1 MKFRSWLVGAAA
13 AALLVLAPLAASAQG
28 TVATADAK
36 DYVGTWT
43 LTLESPQGAFE
54 QSLVVKDAAGKLAAE
69 ISNQMQPGAIAITE
83 IAKSGPDLVLKFSG
97 DFQGMPF
104 DASITLT
111 PDGANKAKV
120 SMDIMNGAFVM
131 AGAGVK
137 K

>member
-1 MKFRSWLVGAAA
+1 MKLQSWLVGAVAA
-13 AALLVLAPLAASAQG
+13 AVLVFAPLSASAQNS
-28 TVATADAK
+28 VATADAK
-36 DYVGTWT
+36 DFVGTWT
-43 LTLESPQGAFE
+43 ISLESPQGAFE
-54 QSLVVKDAAGKLAAE
+54 QSLAIKDVGGKLAAE
-69 ISNQMQPGAIAITE
+69 ISNQMQPGAIAISE

-111 PDGANKAKV
+111 PDGANKAKA

-131 AGAGVK
+131 AGAATK